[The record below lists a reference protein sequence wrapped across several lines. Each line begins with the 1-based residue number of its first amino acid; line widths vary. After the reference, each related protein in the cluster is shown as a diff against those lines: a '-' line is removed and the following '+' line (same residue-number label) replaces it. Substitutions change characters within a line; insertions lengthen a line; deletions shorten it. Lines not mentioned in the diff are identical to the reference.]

1 MFRDRLKEARIMR
14 HMTQSDLS
22 SKVPI
27 LSPSTISNYEKG
39 KSEPDMYRLSKLIE
53 ALDVDANFLLQ
64 DEMSSADYSC
74 DVLTCDEQLLI
85 SQYRTL
91 DAHGR
96 TIVDFVLKEESARMA
111 DGSPSMMA
119 EQADIARQRYGSSD
133 STCLKE
139 AE

>member
-22 SKVPI
+22 AKVPI

-39 KSEPDMYRLSKLIE
+39 KSEPDMYRLSRLIE

-64 DEMSSADYSC
+64 DEMSSVDYSC
-74 DVLTCDEQLLI
+74 NVLTCDEQLLI

-96 TIVDFVLKEESARMA
+96 TIVDFVLKEEAARMA
-111 DGSPSMMA
+111 ATPSTMEDHA
-119 EQADIARQRYGSSD
+119 EIARERYGGATLTD
-133 STCLKE
+133 ALPE

>member
-1 MFRDRLKEARIMR
+1 MFSDRLKEARLMR
-14 HMTQSDLS
+14 HMTQSELS
-22 SKVPI
+22 SKI
-27 LSPSTISNYEKG
+27 RIITPSTISSYEKG
-39 KSEPDMYRLSKLIE
+39 KSEPDMYRLSMLIE

-64 DEMSSADYSC
+64 DEMSSVDYSC
-74 DVLTCDEQLLI
+74 NVLTCDEQLLI

-111 DGSPSMMA
+111 DGSPSIME

>member
-22 SKVPI
+22 LKVPI

-39 KSEPDMYRLSKLIE
+39 KSEPDMYRLSRLIE

-64 DEMSSADYSC
+64 DEMSSVDYSC
-74 DVLTCDEQLLI
+74 NVLTCDEQLLI

-96 TIVDFVLKEESARMA
+96 TIIDFVLKEEAARMA
-111 DGSPSMMA
+111 AGSSSIMA

>member
-1 MFRDRLKEARIMR
+1 MFSDRLKEARIMR

-22 SKVPI
+22 AKVPI

-39 KSEPDMYRLSKLIE
+39 KSEPDMYRLSRLIE

-64 DEMSSADYSC
+64 DEMSSVDYSC
-74 DVLTCDEQLLI
+74 NVLTCDEQLLI

-96 TIVDFVLKEESARMA
+96 TIVDFVLKEEAARMA
-111 DGSPSMMA
+111 AGSPSMMA